1 MPVFCPRITYFKK
14 TRSRGRTRFTE
25 ALFPGYL
32 FVRCVIGERFRHL
45 LAIEGVSGVVRY
57 GDAFPTVP
65 EDFVGELKERLTGEC
80 REVNDPVLSTGSE
93 VVVTEGPF
101 ADLRAVISGL
111 VPARERV
118 RVLLEFLGRQIK
130 VEVAFDSV
138 IAADPRPRERVW
150 EDGG

>member
-1 MPVFCPRITYFKK
+1 M
-14 TRSRGRTRFTE
+14 
-25 ALFPGYL
+25 
-32 FVRCVIGERFRHL
+32 

-65 EDFVGELKERLTGEC
+65 DGFVGELKERLTGEC
-80 REVNDPVLSTGSE
+80 REVNDPVLSAGSE

-130 VEVAFDSV
+130 VEVALDSV

-150 EDGG
+150 EDGE